1 MLLIFPCCDSDY
13 RPNQLQNMS
22 SEIYDLLVKAFK
34 VREDS
39 SSITIFGFLKKRKET
54 IFYPFLI
61 LVSQV
66 VKNRWNSFIACKNH
80 DKTISA
86 VRTCKSYGPYVE
98 HGLQQQSKDTRQA
111 KRILLVN
118 DEDDIN
124 LTVKL
129 VSGGSGFKVDSFT
142 NPRLALLI

>member
-1 MLLIFPCCDSDY
+1 
-13 RPNQLQNMS
+13 MS

-66 VKNRWNSFIACKNH
+66 VKNRWNSFTACKNH

-86 VRTCKSYGPYVE
+86 VHTCKSYGPYAE
-98 HGLQQQSKDTRQA
+98 HGLQQQSKDSRQT